1 MLPLPFVEQ
10 DYSDLYGLVAAP
22 IHARLLT
29 VGLELGVFDHLD
41 EFRDLSELSAAMGS
55 HPGNTELF
63 LDALAAIGVV
73 EKKEGRYR
81 NTEQTMRFLMRRSPV
96 YLGDLLLMIT
106 HRCADSLGDLSKL
119 VLGGPRRD
127 PVDDGSSE
135 ATWAEAARVS
145 AAWVAGGVGQTMA
158 AVLADL
164 SEFPRFQKMLDL
176 GGGHGMFALY
186 FMAAHP
192 SMTGVVFD
200 RPAVV
205 AAAEEFIREYAAQ
218 DRLSVQAG
226 DYLHDDIGT
235 GYDLVWA
242 CSTLNFARHD
252 LDTLIGKV
260 FAALNPGGVFA
271 SFQDGLTHERTR
283 PDIMLGHLGE
293 AMRLGRDVFFSQGE
307 IAASMLRCGFRHV
320 HSRTVETP
328 MGPMDLDVAR
338 K

>member
-22 IHARLLT
+22 IRARLLT

-41 EFRDLSELSAAMGS
+41 EFRDLSELSAAIRS

-106 HRCADSLGDLSKL
+106 HRCADSLGDLPKL
-119 VLGGPRRD
+119 VLGGPQRD
-127 PVDDGSSE
+127 PVCDGSSE

-145 AAWVAGGVGQTMA
+145 AAWVTGGVGQTMA

-164 SEFPRFQKMLDL
+164 PEFPRFQKMLDL

-186 FMAAHP
+186 FTAAHP

>member
-1 MLPLPFVEQ
+1 MLSLPFVEQ
-10 DYSDLYGLVAAP
+10 DYADLYGLVAAP
-22 IHARLLT
+22 IRGRLLT
-29 VGLELGVFDHLD
+29 AGLELGIFDHLD
-41 EFRDLSELSAAMGS
+41 EFRDEAEMSAALGA

-81 NTEQTMRFLMRRSPV
+81 NSEQAMRFLMRRSPV
-96 YLGDLLLMIT
+96 PLGGLLLMIKR
-106 HRCADSLGDLSKL
+106 RCEDSLSDLPGL
-119 VLGGPRRD
+119 VLNGPRSD
-127 PVDDGSSE
+127 PTDDGSSE
-135 ATWAEAARVS
+135 ASWAEAARVS
-145 AAWVAGGVGQTMA
+145 AAWVAGGVGQAMA

-164 SEFPRFQKMLDL
+164 PEFPRFQKMLDL

-186 FMAAHP
+186 FTAAHP
-192 SMTGVVFD
+192 SMSAVVYD

-205 AAAEEFIREYAAQ
+205 AAAGEFIRKYAAR
-218 DRLSVQAG
+218 DRVGTQAG
-226 DYLHDDIGT
+226 DYLRDDIGT

-252 LDTLIGKV
+252 LDTLTGKV
-260 FAALNPGGVFA
+260 FAALKPGGVFA
-271 SFQDGLTHERTR
+271 SFQDGLTHERTS

-320 HSRTVETP
+320 HSRTMETP
-328 MGPMDLDVAR
+328 MGPMDLDIAR